1 MDSYP
6 NNRGS
11 NFTNKLPVPLEFPPD
26 TYVSLEEISYINA
39 FYNVVGERNKISV
52 FDFEHE
58 WPPHSPHNSKPYSM
72 WGKFHNVTLRD
83 GHYTSRDGL
92 VDMLNEVIS
101 STGVKQVEN
110 KKIFTYDATSLKIHY
125 NMQNIQAS
133 IFLRGALLN
142 LLGIK
147 QGAQGSSNEFMVV
160 GRAKDAETFEWT
172 KENGEKEIRHFYH
185 PENQWSS
192 SGNEGNSDY
201 PVNLAP
207 YSSMVIYTDIICSQI
222 VGNMYSD
229 SLRCLAIKAPD
240 SAPPS
245 QVIHEVKNP
254 YYLKLNRRFI
264 SGISVVIKD
273 LQDNFIDFLQGETRI
288 KLRFRQKKDI

>member
-52 FDFEHE
+52 FDFEYE
-58 WPPHSPHNSKPYSM
+58 WPPNSAHNSKPYSM

-147 QGAQGSSNEFMVV
+147 QGAQGGSNEFMVV

-172 KENGEKEIRHFYH
+172 KENGEKETRHFYH
-185 PENQWSS
+185 PQNQWSS
-192 SGNEGNSDY
+192 SGNKGDSDY

-254 YYLKLNRRFI
+254 YYLKLNRLFI
-264 SGISVVIKD
+264 SEISVLI
-273 LQDNFIDFLQGETRI
+273 
-288 KLRFRQKKDI
+288 